1 MSKPEHAHD
10 LSCKQLLASIGDY
23 VEGDISP
30 ELCREIERHIAG
42 CEHCRVVVDTLN
54 KTITLYHDSSH
65 ETEVPSD
72 VRGRLFQ
79 VLKLDDLLEKKSR
92 L

>member
-1 MSKPEHAHD
+1 MSKPEHTHD

-23 VEGDISP
+23 VEGGLSP
-30 ELCREIERHIAG
+30 DLCQEIERHMAG

-54 KTITLYHDSSH
+54 KTIILYHASAH
-65 ETEVPSD
+65 EAEVPTD

-79 VLKLDDLLEKKSR
+79 VLKLDDLLEKKP
-92 L
+92 